1 LFTRRIVVFYHPT
14 LYPISNTSVVN
25 YAPSPESV
33 WGSGG
38 VAEYVILGTAWR
50 CVISLR
56 LRLLYQQGRSPWL
69 PGFGH
74 MAGLGIL
81 ERVSL
86 LPAGHRTPNI
96 PPCSLIN
103 VPTTLFQL
111 LAYRNTRYFEW
122 ERAKSDSDPPG
133 CGL

>member
-1 LFTRRIVVFYHPT
+1 MVDF
-14 LYPISNTSVVN
+14 
-25 YAPSPESV
+25 APSSESV
-33 WGSGG
+33 WVSGG
-38 VAEYVILGTAWR
+38 VAEHIILGTAWR

-56 LRLLYQQGRSPWL
+56 PRLLYQQRRSPWL
-69 PGFGH
+69 SGFGH
-74 MAGLGIL
+74 VADLGIL

-96 PPCSLIN
+96 PPSSLST

-111 LAYRNTRYFEW
+111 LAYRNMPYFEW
-122 ERAKSDSDPPG
+122 ERAKSDSDAPG